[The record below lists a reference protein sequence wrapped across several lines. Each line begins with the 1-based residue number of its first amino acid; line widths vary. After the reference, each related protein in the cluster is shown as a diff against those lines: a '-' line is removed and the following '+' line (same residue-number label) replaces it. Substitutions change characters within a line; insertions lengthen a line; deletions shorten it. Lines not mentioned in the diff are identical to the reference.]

1 MNIIFKYLKTTL
13 IIIKQKMEVCS
24 ITQYTFNEI
33 QAIASN
39 FTATLDEDV
48 INDLLE
54 IKKNNRFI
62 RRKTPVRM
70 KYVIADSWRVSG
82 KDSEEITD
90 DVKFTNSITSN
101 LNKLSGK
108 NADVISNEIM
118 NLFKTLPDQD
128 TNVFLDIVF
137 EKALEEKFYSDT
149 YAQLVGTIFNS
160 TDVLSKEYLLS
171 KCNTFYNEKIESVVD
186 KLKKSADTN
195 YDELC
200 AIFSTKAEFIG
211 GFVFISNLFNYDI
224 VDYDLVNKYYS
235 GLKEYALSVPEDDIG
250 IYVDSIVSILTNCG
264 KKLQDFNPE
273 KFNENFL
280 DICDKLIAD
289 RSRVKAKYR
298 FKLTDM
304 LDLVKNNFVKATDGW
319 TRV

>member
-1 MNIIFKYLKTTL
+1 
-13 IIIKQKMEVCS
+13 MEVCS

-33 QAIASN
+33 EAIASN

-128 TNVFLDIVF
+128 TNIFLDIVF

-160 TDVLSKEYLLS
+160 TDVLSKDYLLS

-298 FKLTDM
+298 FKLTDI
-304 LDLVKNNFVKATDGW
+304 LDLAKNNFVKANDGW

>member
-1 MNIIFKYLKTTL
+1 
-13 IIIKQKMEVCS
+13 MEVCS
-24 ITQYTFNEI
+24 ITQYTFSEI
-33 QAIASN
+33 EAIASN

-128 TNVFLDIVF
+128 TNIFLDIVF

-160 TDVLSKEYLLS
+160 TDVLSKDYLLS

-298 FKLTDM
+298 FKLTDI
-304 LDLVKNNFVKATDGW
+304 LDLAKNNFVKANDGW

>member
-1 MNIIFKYLKTTL
+1 
-13 IIIKQKMEVCS
+13 MEVCS

-90 DVKFTNSITSN
+90 DVKFTNTITSN

-128 TNVFLDIVF
+128 TNIFLDIVF

-160 TDVLSKEYLLS
+160 TDVLSKDYLLS

-200 AIFSTKAEFIG
+200 TIFSTKAEFIG

-304 LDLVKNNFVKATDGW
+304 LDLAKNNFVKANDGW